1 VPFELKQIS
10 FAYDGKPVFGT
21 LSLTLYPGKFYGIL
35 GPNGCG
41 KTTLLDLLM
50 RHQLPDAGEILF
62 QENALVSYPRKA
74 LSRKVALVPQEYDIR
89 FPFTTQEVVMMGR
102 YPYLP
107 RFCRPSE
114 KDTAMVDAVLK
125 KTQTEEMKD
134 RLVTELSSGERQ
146 RVVFARALAQD
157 TEVLLLDEA
166 TSHLDIEHALALL
179 ELAAGG
185 VRRDEKT
192 IVAVFHDLNLAAA
205 FCDELLLIRDGGVF
219 SQGPVAEVLTSEN
232 IKAVFNVPSKVI
244 FDPDAGGHR
253 VTFMREQR
261 RFQQ

>member
-1 VPFELKQIS
+1 MSYELKQIS

-21 LSLTLYPGKFYGIL
+21 LSITLRPGRFYGIL

-50 RHQLPDAGEILF
+50 RHHLPDTGEILF
-62 QENALVSYPRKA
+62 QGNALGSYSRKS
-74 LSRKVALVPQEYDIR
+74 LSRKVALVPQDYDIR
-89 FPFTTQEVVMMGR
+89 FPFTTEEVVMMGR

-107 RFCRPSE
+107 RFSRPSGA
-114 KDTAMVDAVLK
+114 DMAMVDSVLK

-146 RVVFARALAQD
+146 RVVFARALAQNTD
-157 TEVLLLDEA
+157 VLLLDEA
-166 TSHLDIEHALALL
+166 TANLDIEHALSLL
-179 ELAAGG
+179 ELAARG
-185 VRRDEKT
+185 VRREEKT

-205 FCDELLLIRDGGVF
+205 FCDEILLIRDGVVF
-219 SQGPVAEVLTSEN
+219 CQGPVAEVLTPEN
-232 IKAVFNVPSKVI
+232 IKAVFNVPSKVV

-253 VTFMREQR
+253 VTYMRKR
-261 RFQQ
+261 SRFLQ

>member
-1 VPFELKQIS
+1 MPFELKQIS

-21 LSLTLYPGKFYGIL
+21 LSLSLQPGKFYGIL

-50 RHQLPDAGEILF
+50 RHRLPDAGEILF
-62 QENALVSYPRKA
+62 QENPLGSYSRRA

-185 VRRDEKT
+185 VRREEKT

-219 SQGPVAEVLTSEN
+219 SKGPVAEVLTSEN
-232 IKAVFNVPSKVI
+232 LKAVFNVPSKVI

-253 VTFMREQR
+253 VTFIRER
-261 RFQQ
+261 SRFQQ